1 MPSKAVLYAL
11 LAALSLSCMT
21 FFAKKVTAHYESA
34 AIIFWR
40 FIVSFI
46 YSSVIYKINP
56 LSFFRKNYLD
66 HQWKLHLIRATSTI
80 AAMWCLVGAL
90 KTISSVTV
98 NTLNLSHPLFLLVFL
113 LILGRN
119 KFSFFSFASCSAGF
133 LGIYFILNPS
143 FLISD
148 YSGYVLAV
156 FSGFFTALSYLSI
169 SIMSAGKSSKELL
182 FFNSLICALVCAVV
196 LALSSTGIFHCDDS
210 FIILMVSCL
219 FGSLYQD
226 FIIRS
231 LGLTSPSIPS
241 SLMYSSVLFSA
252 LMNFSE
258 LSLSF
263 NFFTGT
269 LLVCLSGIMISFRKG

>member
-119 KFSFFSFASCSAGF
+119 KFSFFLFRLLLGGLSGHLFYFESVVSHFRLFRLCACGV
-133 LGIYFILNPS
+133 LGIFYCAQLPEHQHHVRRKIIQRTA
-143 FLISD
+143 FLQFSD
-148 YSGYVLAV
+148 LRAGLRCRLGAV
-156 FSGFFTALSYLSI
+156 FDRDF
-169 SIMSAGKSSKELL
+169 
-182 FFNSLICALVCAVV
+182 SL
-196 LALSSTGIFHCDDS
+196 
-210 FIILMVSCL
+210 
-219 FGSLYQD
+219 
-226 FIIRS
+226 
-231 LGLTSPSIPS
+231 
-241 SLMYSSVLFSA
+241 
-252 LMNFSE
+252 
-258 LSLSF
+258 
-263 NFFTGT
+263 
-269 LLVCLSGIMISFRKG
+269 